1 MESRKKTPCALMGTV
16 VGSSRIVASLCLP
29 LGLRLA
35 ARVYSYRDL
44 RPQSATTRREQKG
57 RSEDVFGRGV
67 FTSWYRA

>member
-44 RPQSATTRREQKG
+44 RQPAQSATTRRE
-57 RSEDVFGRGV
+57 
-67 FTSWYRA
+67 